1 MYMIIYKITNKTNGK
16 TYIGK
21 TEKSLNER
29 WKHHL
34 KHVKKGTNRYLYD
47 AIRHYGINNFSIEK
61 IEKVTDK
68 SELNQK
74 EIYWIKQLKSNNKNF
89 GYNMTEGGDG
99 GKMSDVIYKRLA
111 DQKRG
116 IPLTDQHKK
125 NVSDSLKGVFVG
137 RKLSKKWKRKIS
149 ETLKKRYKNG
159 ELKTDFLK
167 IGWKKGKDHP
177 MYGKHHTKKTK
188 KRLSKVFTGW
198 NRNTPENIEKLKIN
212 STGENNWQYKHI
224 TKNDLLGVILNEK
237 LTTDEICDR
246 LNICR
251 WTLYSKCKKLFGIS
265 SIEKIKKQYEFSD
278 NTENTFY
285 TPAS

>member
-1 MYMIIYKITNKTNGK
+1 MTIYKITNKINGK

-47 AIRHYGINNFSIEK
+47 AIRYYGINNFSIEK
-61 IEKVTDK
+61 IEEVADK

-99 GKMSDVIYKRLA
+99 GKMSDAIYKRLA

-137 RKLSKKWKRKIS
+137 RKLSEKWKQKIS
-149 ETLKKRYKNG
+149 ETLKKRYENG

-177 MYGKHHTKKTK
+177 MYGKHHTEKTK
-188 KRLSKVFTGW
+188 KRLSQVFTGW
-198 NRNTPENIEKLKIN
+198 NRNTPENIKKLKIN

-224 TKNDLLGVILNEK
+224 TKDNLLGVILNET
-237 LTTDEICDR
+237 LTTDEICDK
-246 LNICR
+246 LGICR
-251 WTLYSKCKKLFGIS
+251 WTLYSKCKKLFGVS
-265 SIEKIKKQYEFSD
+265 SIEKIKNLYEISD
-278 NTENTFY
+278 NTKNTLN
-285 TPAS
+285 TGPS